1 MVPGSLLLCFDTDL
15 VGGHA
20 NNFLVQN
27 VMQALIDKLVV
38 KFEGSTL
45 QDTVGYDIY
54 KTLEDLFV
62 PVKWCNNMVPEGI
75 QSEKLNKMR
84 LKAWDKASD
93 VAETKLNEIFRSKYR
108 IKLDH
113 EILTNHSIFY
123 PQALYNDVVF
133 TINGSPKMVYNK
145 GMESQDMWKEA
156 SCFFVKEKSKTKHMT
171 LQKFYT
177 GNRFG
182 LLIDLRSMADQTM
195 HGSGTQ
201 FVNTT
206 DSIQLEIERKI
217 TSSGDMN
224 CHIFVISNAQLMI
237 LGRQLESVQC

>member
-1 MVPGSLLLCFDTDL
+1 M
-15 VGGHA
+15 
-20 NNFLVQN
+20 
-27 VMQALIDKLVV
+27 
-38 KFEGSTL
+38 
-45 QDTVGYDIY
+45 GYDIY

-84 LKAWDKASD
+84 LKVWDKASD

-133 TINGSPKMVYNK
+133 TINGSPKMLYNE

-156 SCFFVKEKSKTKHMT
+156 SCFFVKEKSKTKHDAAKV
-171 LQKFYT
+171 LHWQLV
-177 GNRFG
+177 RA
-182 LLIDLRSMADQTM
+182 ADRPAL
-195 HGSGTQ
+195 HG
-201 FVNTT
+201 
-206 DSIQLEIERKI
+206 
-217 TSSGDMN
+217 
-224 CHIFVISNAQLMI
+224 
-237 LGRQLESVQC
+237 